1 MSKGTISIEDVI
13 VNIILNHTKQC
24 ITPIELNM
32 VARELSVEDML
43 TEEQCKSIAKR
54 VVSASGYILSFRAP
68 QEGEKFID
76 TISFINPDEDAHH
89 VDPGTRPTEYF
100 KSIVDPDDP
109 DAQGLM
115 FNLMKDYDMYQK
127 GKNKDFVNNW
137 KK

>member
-1 MSKGTISIEDVI
+1 MSKKTISIEDILVD
-13 VNIILNHTKQC
+13 IIIKHTKQC

-32 VARELSVEDML
+32 VARELSIEDML

-76 TISFINPDEDAHH
+76 TISFINPDEGAHH
-89 VDPGTRPTEYF
+89 VKPGTRPTEYF
-100 KSIVDPDDP
+100 KSIVDPSDL

-115 FNLMKDYDMYQK
+115 FKMMKDYDMCQK
-127 GKNKDFVNNW
+127 GKNKDFANNW